1 MPLLPPNRVKTQHKP
16 NSTPKQPQHHKP
28 HKHTPSHTSATH
40 TSLSSST
47 SQPTA
52 VPSLYHRIQA
62 ERAALPITASR
73 QRILHALQQH
83 DSLILIGETG
93 CGKSTQLPQ
102 FLLHSTTTATTTTTS
117 HSIACTQP
125 RRVAAISLA
134 QRVAAECSRD
144 GRGRVGGLVGYSVR
158 FDECA
163 SDETR
168 IRYVT
173 EGMLLREVLSDGLL
187 RRYSVVVVDEAH
199 ERTVNTDI
207 LCFLL
212 REIQRKRASLCS
224 TSTPA
229 IPPLKLI
236 IMSATLDT
244 AAFTSYFSAPSLHI
258 TGRQHT
264 VDVLYTQQPQPDY
277 LDATI
282 TAALQLLTTTTA
294 GDILAF
300 LPGQDDIE
308 TVMSGLEDKKRLMPL
323 GVRYVL
329 LPLYAALPQPQQ
341 MVVFQPAVNGERKVI
356 VATNIAETSVTIPN
370 IRYVIDSGLAKQ
382 KTYNPHLSLDVM
394 TTTPIS
400 KAEAWQRSGRAGR
413 DQPGTAYRLY
423 TEATFESW
431 KEERTPEV
439 ERVDLSAVVLAL
451 KSNGVMDVL
460 NARLMC
466 ALKREAVAAA
476 LEHLLGLGAL
486 DGSGG
491 VSEMGRRMVGL
502 PVDVTLSRALL
513 LSASDEWQCVE
524 EMATIVA
531 LLTVGNVFVGESSS
545 GTEVAG
551 KKGGRRTWSC
561 DGGDQLLLLRVWREW
576 QKHRDD
582 STWCDEW
589 KVQRRSLDKADQIRG
604 QLIALLQSQRLPIHS
619 AGADEQR
626 VRKCLFH
633 AFYLRLAR
641 RQPTLASHK
650 GATAHAG
657 DAYITEHD
665 RQTVYVHP
673 SSVLA
678 GRGCEWLVYTQLVR
692 TRRTYMRECV
702 KVEDEWVRERQ
713 QAAESGGGVAEVD
726 GGKVV
731 EGKTRLN
738 ERMVEKLGGRGGSD
752 GVEGGKRKQ
761 AASSML
767 SAAGMKKKPRVM
779 VAAGVHDRKSNG
791 TKR

>member
-1 MPLLPPNRVKTQHKP
+1 MPLLPPNRIMPTAK
-16 NSTPKQPQHHKP
+16 HKP
-28 HKHTPSHTSATH
+28 HHKHKHKPHTHAAPKPSA
-40 TSLSSST
+40 SLSSSASSPAT
-47 SQPTA
+47 TA
-52 VPSLYHRIQA
+52 THTPSLYHRIRA

-73 QRILHALQQH
+73 QRILDALQQH
-83 DSLILIGETG
+83 DTLILVGETG
-93 CGKSTQLPQ
+93 SGKSTQIPQ
-102 FLLHSTTTATTTTTS
+102 FLPTASSSLT

-134 QRVAAECSRD
+134 QRVAAECSSD

-212 REIQRKRASLCS
+212 RDIQRKRASLS
-224 TSTPA
+224 SSSSPTPA

-264 VDVLYTQQPQPDY
+264 VDILYTQQPQPDY
-277 LDATI
+277 VDATI

-308 TVMSGLEDKKRLMPL
+308 SVVSGLDDKRRLLP
-323 GVRYVL
+323 GVQYVL
-329 LPLYAALPQPQQ
+329 LPLYAALPQSQQ
-341 MVVFQPAVNGERKVI
+341 MVVFQPAAGGERKVI

-382 KTYNPHLSLDVM
+382 KTYNPNLSLDVM
-394 TTTPIS
+394 TITPIS

-423 TEATFESW
+423 TEKTFEGW
-431 KEERTPEV
+431 KDERTPEV
-439 ERVDLSAVVLAL
+439 ERVDLSAVLLAL
-451 KSNGVMDVL
+451 KTNGVMDVL
-460 NARLMC
+460 NAQLMC
-466 ALKREAVAAA
+466 PLKREAVAAA

-513 LSASDEWQCVE
+513 LSTRDEWQCAE

-531 LLTVGNVFVGESSS
+531 LITVGNVFVGESSAS
-545 GTEVAG
+545 SEVPGSKA
-551 KKGGRRTWSC
+551 GRRSWNG

-576 QKHRDD
+576 RKHRKD
-582 STWCDEW
+582 SSWCDEW
-589 KVQRRSLDKADQIRG
+589 KVQRRSLDKAEQVRE
-604 QLIALLQSQRLPIHS
+604 QLIALLHAQRLPVHS
-619 AGADEQR
+619 AGDDEQR

-633 AFYLRLAR
+633 AFHLRLAR
-641 RQPTLASHK
+641 RQPTLASSK
-650 GATAHAG
+650 GIGAHTG

-678 GRGCEWLVYTQLVR
+678 GRGCEWLVYAQLVR

-702 KVEDEWVRERQ
+702 RVDDEWVREM
-713 QAAESGGGVAEVD
+713 QAADGAGQGKAAVAE
-726 GGKVV
+726 GKV
-731 EGKTRLN
+731 RLN
-738 ERMVEKLGGRGGSD
+738 ERMVERLGGGGGSG
-752 GVEGGKRKQ
+752 GVGNGVAVESKKRQ
-761 AASSML
+761 HASVSML
-767 SAAGMKKKPRVM
+767 SVASVKKKPKVM
-779 VAAGVHDRKSNG
+779 VAAGMHGRKLKGSV
-791 TKR
+791 R